1 MANNNSDDLVF
12 SDPPSSPSRNSR
24 AGEKSIGQ
32 ICEHAAADRISSKR
46 TVKQL
51 QFGRGV
57 LTSRRYQHL
66 WQKKTWIGFAVLSR
80 LVRAFLTRA
89 SDQGVQNWDVAIAK
103 CLSVVLVGGLGART
117 GDVVL
122 ATGYK
127 DKDYYLQYRHIELYI
142 EGDEPTFANLRARIK
157 LEFSKCHKETAN
169 EEIFHRF
176 RPLLEAHDSH
186 MCPIAWL
193 LVHCL

>member
-1 MANNNSDDLVF
+1 MDVWKGKPGPNTSTI
-12 SDPPSSPSRNSR
+12 RN
-24 AGEKSIGQ
+24 A
-32 ICEHAAADRISSKR
+32 
-46 TVKQL
+46 VKVIL
-51 QFGRGV
+51 AYGHF
-57 LTSRRYQHL
+57 T
-66 WQKKTWIGFAVLSR
+66 QKKTWIGFAVLSR